1 MEYDGGLITFKG
13 ELHTIPAGAA
23 LVLKVDRHMTAAQTE
38 ALLQHCR
45 RVLGQDQRVLVVG
58 PEVTPMALDRLPVR
72 SMGVD
77 PGAGDD
83 RTVMGAR
90 SGVVEP
96 KGQITIINRTS
107 AHLDPEM
114 LVIKRMTESLT
125 DPNSRV
131 AKALALRREE
141 SAARGERTVCNR
153 LSDEPKAPAEDP
165 MEAVRALAKKH
176 GGGSGG

>member
-72 SMGVD
+72 SMG
-77 PGAGDD
+77 
-83 RTVMGAR
+83 
-90 SGVVEP
+90 VEP